1 MSVHKPEN
9 PATREEGTEV
19 VLLIDD
25 CYDVYRLLRARLRSE
40 SIDLVGVTSGAEGL
54 QTALDIKPSI
64 ILLDLDMPE
73 MDGFEVL
80 RHLKSHPA
88 TLGIPVIVL
97 SGIQSPHDKVTAFD
111 LGAVDYITKPFELT
125 ELRIRVRS
133 ALRLF
138 SLMRMLEQ
146 KAQIDGLTGLWN
158 RAHFDERWEQEI
170 ERARRHGKPVSL
182 AILDLDHFKSIND
195 TYGHPAGDSV
205 IQGLAKIVQR
215 QARAS
220 DICCRFGGE
229 EFVIVMPETPP
240 EDARTLCERIRAELE
255 ETDWPRHPKRK
266 VTVSCGVAGV
276 AGVEGGQTPDKTPWI
291 EAADKALYASKEGG
305 RNRITVSDL
314 TGKAALRH
322 AG

>member
-1 MSVHKPEN
+1 MTAPDPDNS
-9 PATREEGTEV
+9 TQQEEGAEV

-54 QTALDIKPSI
+54 KAALEIKPSI

-80 RHLKSHPA
+80 RHLKGNPE

-138 SLMRMLEQ
+138 SLMRLLAQ

-158 RAHFDERWEQEI
+158 RAHFEGRWEQEI
-170 ERARRHGKPVSL
+170 ERSRRHGKALSL
-182 AILDLDHFKSIND
+182 AILDLDNFKSVND

-205 IQGLAKIVQR
+205 IQGMAKTILR
-215 QARAS
+215 QARVS
-220 DICCRFGGE
+220 DTCCRYGGE
-229 EFVIVMPETPP
+229 EFVIIMPETSP
-240 EDARTLCERIRAELE
+240 EDAETLCERIRADLE
-255 ETDWPRHPKRK
+255 STEWARHPKRK
-266 VTVSCGVAGV
+266 VTVSCGIAGIE
-276 AGVEGGQTPDKTPWI
+276 AGGETTDKTAWL
-291 EAADKALYASKEGG
+291 EASDKALYASKEGG
-305 RNRITVSDL
+305 RNRITVTDL
-314 TGKAALRH
+314 GGTGVLR
-322 AG
+322 

>member
-1 MSVHKPEN
+1 MSAHEPEN
-9 PATREEGTEV
+9 PTQHEEGTEI

-40 SIDLVGVTSGAEGL
+40 SIDLIGVTSGAEGL
-54 QTALDIKPSI
+54 QSALDIKPSI

-80 RHLKSHPA
+80 RHLKGDPR

-97 SGIQSPHDKVTAFD
+97 SGIQSPHDQVTAFD

-158 RAHFDERWEQEI
+158 RAHFEERWEHEI
-170 ERARRHGKPVSL
+170 ERSRRHGNPTSL
-182 AILDLDHFKSIND
+182 AILDLDHFKTIND

-205 IQGLAKIVQR
+205 IQGLSKIIQR
-215 QARAS
+215 QARGS
-220 DICCRFGGE
+220 DICCRYGGE
-229 EFVIVMPETPP
+229 EFAIIMPETSP
-240 EDARTLCERIRAELE
+240 EDARVLCERIRVELE
-255 ETDWPRHPKRK
+255 NTSWARHPKRT
-266 VTVSCGVAGV
+266 VTLSCGIAGV
-276 AGVEGGQTPDKTPWI
+276 AEGETPDKSAWL

-305 RNRITVSDL
+305 RNRITVTDL
-314 TGKAALRH
+314 AGNATLRQ